1 MAYGDGDTSFQAA
14 GGEAGLR
21 RLVDDFY
28 DIMASRPAAATI
40 RAMHPDDLD
49 VSRDKL
55 ARFLCG
61 WLGGP
66 HRYNEKYGRITI
78 PGAHTHL
85 DIGAAERDAWMGCMR
100 EAIDRQPWEP
110 AFKDYLARALAVPA
124 ERVRLVCERVRA
136 LPAGDEPAA

>member
-1 MAYGDGDTSFQAA
+1 MAYGEGDASFQAA

-28 DIMASRPAAATI
+28 DIMDSLPQAARI
-40 RAMHPDDLD
+40 RAMHPADLG

-66 HRYNEKYGRITI
+66 NRFNEKYGPITI
-78 PGAHTHL
+78 PGAHRHL
-85 DIGAAERDAWMGCMR
+85 DIREAERDAWLLCMKL
-100 EAIDRQPWEP
+100 AIDRRDW
-110 AFKDYLARALAVPA
+110 ADDFKDYLLRALVVPA
-124 ERVRLVCERVRA
+124 ERTRLVCERLHHPSGA
-136 LPAGDEPAA
+136 